1 MKNYLILLDM
11 KKINLILLFLII
23 SSSLFA
29 QKDTVLQTIEVKAK
43 QQITEIQRLSDVHGM
58 YLTAGK
64 KSESIQVADIN
75 ANVAEKTPR
84 QIFAKVP
91 GVFVYD
97 MDGSGNQVNIATR
110 GLDPHRSWEY
120 NVRQNGIMINSDIY
134 GYPASHYSPPMEAI
148 KKIEMIHGTGSL
160 QYGAQFGGMI
170 NYITKQGDTTR
181 PLSIE
186 SLQSV
191 GSYGLLSSFNSIGG
205 KNGKWSYYAYYQKR
219 VSNGYRKDARS
230 DAEAQFAAVTFQP
243 TPSVSIHAEIGRNC
257 YIYRIPGPLT
267 DSMFQANPRQ
277 ATRSRN
283 YFNPDIYVP
292 SIHLQWQISSNTKFY
307 MAQSAILG
315 NRNSV
320 QFLGF
325 ADKVDKIE
333 AATGTYSSRQVDIDQ
348 FHSYTTE
355 ARLSQEYFIQNMKS
369 TLIGGFMLNLNDLHR
384 RQIGKGTTAT
394 DFDLTLIDPTWGR
407 DLHFKTK
414 NIALFVENLLYITPQ
429 FSVSPGIRIEK
440 GITEMTG
447 TISYLKPDNVPLSIK
462 HRFPLLGISTQY
474 QLNKTHRL
482 YGGWSQAYRPMI
494 FADVIPTSILEKTDP
509 NLKDANGYNLE
520 MGINGKFK
528 DFLTYDITAF
538 RILYNN
544 RIGSLI
550 LTDVNNQSY
559 VYKTNT
565 GNSITNGL
573 EIYVETKPLSIERGS
588 TLNLSFFTATSYFD
602 AFYKKGSMVVNG
614 KTENMEG
621 KRLETVPRWI
631 SRNGLHFGKSRFS
644 ATMQYSF
651 TDESYS
657 DALNTVK
664 PSANGAKG
672 LVPSYGLWDFNAA
685 YRLNSLFSFR
695 CGINNIMDKQYFTK
709 RPTGYPGQGVW
720 SSDGRSLTATV
731 TFRI

>member
-230 DAEAQFAAVTFQP
+230 DAEAQFAAITFQA
-243 TPSVSIHAEIGRNC
+243 TPSVTIHAEIGRNR
-257 YIYRIPGPLT
+257 YIYRVPGALT

-292 SIHLQWQISSNTKFY
+292 SINLQWQISPNTKFY
-307 MAQSAILG
+307 MAQSAVLG
-315 NRNSV
+315 SRSSV

-333 AATGTYSSRQVDIDQ
+333 TATGTYSPRQVDIDQ

-355 ARLSQEYFIQNMKS
+355 ARLAQEYFIHHMKNILVS
-369 TLIGGFMLNLNDLHR
+369 GFMLNMNDLHR
-384 RQIGKGTTAT
+384 RQIGKGTTGT
-394 DFDLTLIDPTWGR
+394 DFDLTLIDPNWGR

-414 NIALFVENLLYITPQ
+414 NIALFVENLLYITPK
-429 FSVSPGIRIEK
+429 FSVSPGIRLEK
-440 GITEMTG
+440 GITDMTG
-447 TISYLKPDNVPLSIK
+447 IINYLKPDNVPLSIK

-474 QLNKTHRL
+474 QLSKTHRL

-494 FADVIPTSILEKTDP
+494 FSDVIPTSILEKTDP

-520 MGINGKFK
+520 IGVNGKFN

-538 RILYNN
+538 QILYNN

-550 LTDVNNQSY
+550 LTDANNQSY

-565 GNSITNGL
+565 GNSLTNGL
-573 EIYVETKPLSIERGS
+573 EIYIETKPLSIERGS
-588 TLNLSFFTATSYFD
+588 NLNLSFFTATSYFD

-631 SRNGLHFGKSRFS
+631 SRNGLHFSKSRFS

>member
-1 MKNYLILLDM
+1 M
-11 KKINLILLFLII
+11 KKIYLFSSLSILSL
-23 SSSLFA
+23 SLFA
-29 QKDTVLQTIEVKAK
+29 QKDTVLQTIEIKAK
-43 QQITEIQRLSDVHGM
+43 QQITEIQRLSDVHSL

-75 ANVAEKTPR
+75 ANIAEKTPR

-91 GVFVYD
+91 GIFVYD

-120 NVRQNGIMINSDIY
+120 NIRQNGIMINSDIY

-148 KKIEMIHGTGSL
+148 KKIEMVHGTGSL

-219 VSNGYRKDARS
+219 VSNGYRKDAHS
-230 DAEAQFAAVTFQP
+230 DAEAQFVAITFQP
-243 TPSVSIHAEIGRNC
+243 TSSLSIHAEIGRNR
-257 YIYRIPGPLT
+257 YIYRVPGALT

-292 SIHLQWQISSNTKFY
+292 SINLQWQISPNTKFY
-307 MAQSAILG
+307 MAQSAVLG
-315 NRNSV
+315 SRSSV

-333 AATGTYSSRQVDIDQ
+333 TATGTYSPRQVDIDQ

-355 ARLSQEYFIQNMKS
+355 ARLSQEYFIHHMKNILVS
-369 TLIGGFMLNLNDLHR
+369 GFMLNMNDLHR
-384 RQIGKGTTAT
+384 RQIGKGTTGT
-394 DFDLTLIDPTWGR
+394 DFDLTLIDPNWGR

-414 NIALFVENLLYITPQ
+414 NIALFVENLLYITPK
-429 FSVSPGIRIEK
+429 FSVSPGIRLEK
-440 GITEMTG
+440 GITDMTG
-447 TISYLKPDNVPLSIK
+447 IINYLKPDNVPLSIK

-474 QLNKTHRL
+474 QLSKTHRL

-494 FADVIPTSILEKTDP
+494 FSDVIPTSILEKTDP

-520 MGINGKFK
+520 IGINGKFN

-550 LTDVNNQSY
+550 LTDANNQSY

-565 GNSITNGL
+565 GNSLTNGL
-573 EIYVETKPLSIERGS
+573 EIYLETKPLSIERGS
-588 TLNLSFFTATSYFD
+588 NLNLSFFTATSYFD

-631 SRNGLHFGKSRFS
+631 SRNGLHISKSRFS

-672 LVPSYGLWDFNAA
+672 LVPSYGLWDFNTSF
-685 YRLNSLFSFR
+685 RLNSMFSFR
-695 CGINNIMDKQYFTK
+695 CGVNNIMDKQYFTK

>member
-1 MKNYLILLDM
+1 M
-11 KKINLILLFLII
+11 KKICLFYLFSILSL
-23 SSSLFA
+23 SLFA
-29 QKDTVLQTIEVKAK
+29 QKDTVLQTIEIKAK
-43 QQITEIQRLSDVHGM
+43 QQITEIQRLSDVHSM

-64 KSESIQVADIN
+64 KSESIQVADMN
-75 ANVAEKTPR
+75 ANIAEKTPR

-91 GVFVYD
+91 GIFVYD

-120 NVRQNGIMINSDIY
+120 NIRQNGIMINSDIY

-148 KKIEMIHGTGSL
+148 KKIEMVHGTGSL

-230 DAEAQFAAVTFQP
+230 DAEAQFAAVTFQA
-243 TPSVSIHAEIGRNC
+243 TPSLSIHAEIGRNR
-257 YIYRIPGPLT
+257 YLYRVPGALT

-292 SIHLQWQISSNTKFY
+292 SINLQWQISPNTKFY
-307 MAQSAILG
+307 MAQSAVLG
-315 NRNSV
+315 SRSSV

-333 AATGTYSSRQVDIDQ
+333 TATGTYSPRQVDIDQ

-355 ARLSQEYFIQNMKS
+355 ARLSQEYFIQNMKN
-369 TLIGGFMLNLNDLHR
+369 TLIGGFMLNMNDLHR
-384 RQIGKGTTAT
+384 RQIGKGTTGT
-394 DFDLTLIDPTWGR
+394 DFDLTLIDPNWGR

-414 NIALFVENLLYITPQ
+414 NIALFVENLLYITPK
-429 FSVSPGIRIEK
+429 FSVSPGIRLEK
-440 GITEMTG
+440 GITDMTG
-447 TISYLKPDNVPLSIK
+447 IINYLKPDNVPLSIK

-474 QLNKTHRL
+474 QLSKTHRL

-494 FADVIPTSILEKTDP
+494 FSDVIPTSILEKTDP

-520 MGINGKFK
+520 IGINGKFN

-538 RILYNN
+538 QILYNN

-550 LTDVNNQSY
+550 LTDANNQSY

-565 GNSITNGL
+565 GNSLTNGL
-573 EIYVETKPLSIERGS
+573 EIYLETKPLSIERGS
-588 TLNLSFFTATSYFD
+588 NLNLSLFTATSYFD

-631 SRNGLHFGKSRFS
+631 SRNGLHFSKSRFS

-672 LVPSYGLWDFNAA
+672 LVPSYGLWDFNTSF
-685 YRLNSLFSFR
+685 RLNSMFSFR
-695 CGINNIMDKQYFTK
+695 CGVNNIMDKQYFTK

>member
-1 MKNYLILLDM
+1 MKNYLILLDL
-11 KKINLILLFLII
+11 KKINLIPLFSILFFP
-23 SSSLFA
+23 LFA
-29 QKDTVLQTIEVKAK
+29 QKDTVLQTVEIKAK
-43 QQITEIQRLSDVHGM
+43 QQITETQRLSDVHGL

-205 KNGKWSYYAYYQKR
+205 KNSKWSYYAYYQKR
-219 VSNGYRKDARS
+219 VSNGYRKDAHS
-230 DAEAQFAAVTFQP
+230 DAEAQFVAITFQP
-243 TPSVSIHAEIGRNC
+243 TSSLSIHAEIGRNR
-257 YIYRIPGPLT
+257 YIYRIPGALT

-292 SIHLQWQISSNTKFY
+292 SINFQWQISPNTKFY
-307 MAQSAILG
+307 MAQSAVLG
-315 NRNSV
+315 SRNSV

-333 AATGTYSSRQVDIDQ
+333 AATDTYSPRQVDIDQ

-355 ARLSQEYFIQNMKS
+355 ARLSQEFFIHNMKNILLS
-369 TLIGGFMLNLNDLHR
+369 GFMLNMNDLHR
-384 RQIGKGTTAT
+384 RQIGKGTTGS
-394 DFDLTLIDPTWGR
+394 DFDLTLTDPNWGR

-414 NIALFVENLLYITPQ
+414 NIALFVENLLYITPK

-440 GITEMTG
+440 GITDMTG
-447 TISYLKPDNVPLSIK
+447 TINYLKPDNVPLSIK

-474 QLNKTHRL
+474 QLSKTHRL

-494 FADVIPTSILEKTDP
+494 FSDVIPTNILEKTDP
-509 NLKDANGYNLE
+509 NLKDAYGYNFE
-520 MGINGKFK
+520 IGINGKFN

-550 LTDVNNQSY
+550 LTDANNQSY

-565 GNSITNGL
+565 GNSLTNGL
-573 EIYVETKPLSIERGS
+573 EIYLETKPLSIERGS
-588 TLNLSFFTATSYFD
+588 NLNLAFFTATSYFN

-631 SRNGLHFGKSRFS
+631 SRNGLHISKSRFS

-664 PSANGAKG
+664 PSTNGAKG
-672 LVPSYGLWDFNAA
+672 LVPSYGLWDFNASF
-685 YRLNSLFSFR
+685 RLNSMFSFR
-695 CGINNIMDKQYFTK
+695 CGVNNIMDKQYFTK

>member
-1 MKNYLILLDM
+1 M
-11 KKINLILLFLII
+11 KKICLFSLFSI
-23 SSSLFA
+23 SSLSIFA
-29 QKDTVLQTIEVKAK
+29 QKDTVLQTIEIKAK
-43 QQITEIQRLSDVHGM
+43 QQITEIQRLSDVHSM

-64 KSESIQVADIN
+64 KSESIQVADMN
-75 ANVAEKTPR
+75 ANIAEKTPR

-120 NVRQNGIMINSDIY
+120 NIRQNGIMINSDIY

-148 KKIEMIHGTGSL
+148 KKIEMVHGTGSL

-230 DAEAQFAAVTFQP
+230 DAEAQFAAITFQA
-243 TPSVSIHAEIGRNC
+243 TPSVSIHAEIGRNR
-257 YIYRIPGPLT
+257 YLYRVPGALT

-292 SIHLQWQISSNTKFY
+292 SINLQWQISPNTKFY
-307 MAQSAILG
+307 MAQSAVLG
-315 NRNSV
+315 SRSSV

-333 AATGTYSSRQVDIDQ
+333 TATGTYSPRQVDIDQ

-355 ARLSQEYFIQNMKS
+355 ARLAQEYFIHHMKNILVS
-369 TLIGGFMLNLNDLHR
+369 GFMLNMNDLHR
-384 RQIGKGTTAT
+384 RQIGKGTTGT
-394 DFDLTLIDPTWGR
+394 DFDLTLIDPNWGR

-414 NIALFVENLLYITPQ
+414 NIAIFVENLLYITPK
-429 FSVSPGIRIEK
+429 FSVSPGIRLEK
-440 GITEMTG
+440 GITDMTG
-447 TISYLKPDNVPLSIK
+447 IINYLKPDNVPLSIK

-474 QLNKTHRL
+474 QLSKTHRL

-494 FADVIPTSILEKTDP
+494 FSDVIPTSILEKTDP

-520 MGINGKFK
+520 MGINGRFS

-550 LTDVNNQSY
+550 LTDANNQSY

-565 GNSITNGL
+565 GNSLTNGL
-573 EIYVETKPLSIERGS
+573 EIYIETKPISIERGS
-588 TLNLSFFTATSYFD
+588 NLNLSFFTATSYFD

-631 SRNGLHFGKSRFS
+631 SRNGLHFSKSRLS

-672 LVPSYGLWDFNAA
+672 LVPSYGLWDFNASF
-685 YRLNSLFSFR
+685 RLNSMFSFR
-695 CGINNIMDKQYFTK
+695 CGVNNIMDKQYFTK

-720 SSDGRSLTATV
+720 SSDSRSLTATV